1 MSEHDIRLVSAA
13 KHRSWTVSFRLT
25 TTTHLSQ
32 SPGHTM
38 ADLLS
43 VTADINVV
51 AVFSM
56 IDQWGWNTIW
66 APNGSRLGNY
76 NIRSSGLKKLKL

>member
-1 MSEHDIRLVSAA
+1 MAD
-13 KHRSWTVSFRLT
+13 
-25 TTTHLSQ
+25 HLSV
-32 SPGHTM
+32 P
-38 ADLLS
+38 
-43 VTADINVV
+43 ADINVV

-66 APNGSRLGNY
+66 ALNGSRLGKY

>member
-1 MSEHDIRLVSAA
+1 
-13 KHRSWTVSFRLT
+13 
-25 TTTHLSQ
+25 
-32 SPGHTM
+32 M

-76 NIRSSGLKKLKL
+76 PIQLS